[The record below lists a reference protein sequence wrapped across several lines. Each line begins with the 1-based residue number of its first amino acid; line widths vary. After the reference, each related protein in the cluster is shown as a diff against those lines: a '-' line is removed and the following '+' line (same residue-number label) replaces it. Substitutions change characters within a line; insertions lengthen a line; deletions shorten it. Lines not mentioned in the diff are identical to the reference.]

1 MKKRIFDM
9 IVWIMTIVFISSVF
23 FMPDTIPIHWNS
35 QWEVDNYGSRYM
47 MLIVASLPILIYYGI
62 LLSKKIDPKKSNFQN
77 KEKTYD
83 LYRYGLTVFF
93 MMLNM
98 LLYYMILFPQANMQI
113 SIFMIM
119 GLLLIGLGNYMP
131 RLPQNYFLGIKTP
144 WTLANEMVW
153 NKTHRIGGYSFVVM
167 GIVLIFCGFMKSHYM
182 MYILL
187 GYIILEVVG
196 IYVYSY
202 FVYKKLQ

>member
-1 MKKRIFDM
+1 
-9 IVWIMTIVFISSVF
+9 
-23 FMPDTIPIHWNS
+23 
-35 QWEVDNYGSRYM
+35 
-47 MLIVASLPILIYYGI
+47 
-62 LLSKKIDPKKSNFQN
+62 
-77 KEKTYD
+77 
-83 LYRYGLTVFF
+83 
-93 MMLNM
+93 
-98 LLYYMILFPQANMQI
+98 
-113 SIFMIM
+113 
-119 GLLLIGLGNYMP
+119 MP

-167 GIVLIFCGFMKSHYM
+167 GIVLIFCCFMKSHYM